1 MEDSTTQSSMNK
13 SFPSKETT
21 ASSSSEESGWTK
33 YFEDFISSSQTQN
46 MSIEGSSLVSDAAS
60 GVIVASKTPATTFKK
75 LSFKKRR
82 RRGGGSGVDED
93 PLEDTASSPVNSP
106 KVGGLN
112 QLDEN
117 PRKKDDTIE
126 KTKEGEIGPGDP
138 VEVHGNETEEMVF
151 VGNEC
156 SELKKRG
163 LCLVPLS
170 MLVNYVG

>member
-21 ASSSSEESGWTK
+21 ASPSSEESGWTK

-60 GVIVASKTPATTFKK
+60 CVVVASKTPATAFKK

-82 RRGGGSGVDED
+82 RRGGGGGVDE